1 MLRELLSTA
10 RLKIRA
16 AAKRRQLDRDLK
28 EELAFH
34 LSMREERNR
43 ADGLGTR
50 AARESAQQVFG
61 NPTSIIER
69 CREIWMLASLERIWR
84 DVRYSVRSFV
94 RTPGFTI
101 VVVLMM
107 AFGIGANAALF
118 SVFHAV
124 LLKPLPFTQ
133 PNRLVSLYERD
144 VLDGGPRN
152 VVSGGVF
159 EQWQR
164 EAKSFEVMSVV
175 GEDGA
180 NLSDSRGQLPE
191 FIGTRLCTYGFFP
204 MLGVRPA
211 LGRLFSADDDRPQA
225 NATALLTF
233 KLWRRRFA
241 ADRSIIGKSIFLDAR
256 PYTVIGV
263 LPASFIYPDART
275 ELWLPVYHE
284 RPARQMH
291 SLGSHEFY
299 VWARLAPGV
308 SLGQA
313 YAELDAIQ
321 RGMRKDHPDELI
333 GKGVNVFPLQDDLA
347 HNVKSSLYLLLG
359 AVGCLL
365 LIVCL
370 NVASLFVA
378 RTASR
383 RTELRI
389 RAALGGS
396 RARLLAEQVTGT
408 LVLSTIGGAFAIFLA
423 FAGLRW
429 ILTSRPGIPGAA
441 AIEIDRTVLLFAFL
455 VAVISGIVA
464 GFLPALYGTR
474 IDLAAGLLESSR
486 SVAGGQ
492 SQARLR
498 KFLLAAEVAL
508 TVVLLSGA
516 GLLLKS
522 FAVLRAVDMGCA
534 TRNVLT
540 MSVSLP
546 DARYAKPAQV
556 TEFFSELL
564 DRVRAMPGA
573 SAAGAVTTLPGN
585 GHWMDNTFTIEG
597 RPPLAPD
604 QELDAVIR
612 AADPGYFAAM
622 NIPLLRGRYFTDSER
637 LDQAKAVIVSES
649 FAREFFPQD
658 DPLGKRVNIGMGAG
672 GAHHEIVGIVR
683 DVRSWLNR
691 PVEPTM
697 YFPLY
702 SGNFGYGSLVVRS
715 ANDVTRLALPIQRE
729 IARLDRSLAVSDV
742 LTMDEIIGKST
753 ADAKFSAMLVLLFAG
768 LALLLAAVG
777 LYGVL
782 SYLVTQRTGEIG
794 VRMALGAQRPTVMG
808 LMLLDGLRPAAS
820 GLLLGTI
827 GAAVSAELMQS
838 ELFGV
843 QPLELPIFAAVIF
856 LVLTIATVACAL
868 PAWRASRL
876 DPATTLRGE

>member
-16 AAKRRQLDRDLK
+16 AARRRQLDRDLK

-34 LSMREERNR
+34 LAMREERNR
-43 ADGLGTR
+43 ADGLGAG
-50 AARESAQQVFG
+50 AARESAQRIFG

-69 CREIWMLASLERIWR
+69 CREVWMLASLERIWR
-84 DVRYSVRSFV
+84 DARYSARSFV
-94 RTPGFTI
+94 RTPGFTL
-101 VVVLMM
+101 VVVLVM
-107 AFGIGANAALF
+107 AFGIGANTALF

-164 EAKSFEVMSVV
+164 QAQSFQAMSVV
-175 GEDGA
+175 GESGA
-180 NLSDSRGQLPE
+180 NLVGSQGELPE
-191 FIGTRLCTYGFFP
+191 FIGTRLCTYRFFP
-204 MLGVRPA
+204 MLGVQPV

-233 KLWRRRFA
+233 RLWRRRFA

-256 PYTVIGV
+256 PYIVIGV
-263 LPASFIYPDART
+263 LPASFIYPDPRT

-284 RPARQMH
+284 KPAAQMH
-291 SLGSHEFY
+291 SLGSHVFY

-308 SLGQA
+308 TLRQA

-321 RGMRKDHPDELI
+321 RGMYKDHPDTLV
-333 GKGVNVFPLQDDLA
+333 GKSVDVFPLQDDLA
-347 HNVKSSLYLLLG
+347 HDVKRSLYLLLG

-378 RTASR
+378 RAASR

-396 RARLLAEQVTGT
+396 RSRLLAEQITGT
-408 LVLSTIGGAFAIFLA
+408 LLLSSIGGAFAIFLA

-429 ILTSRPGIPGAA
+429 ILTSRADIPGAS
-441 AIEIDRTVLLFAFL
+441 AIGIDRAALLFAFL
-455 VAVISGIVA
+455 VAVASGIVA

-474 IDLAAGLLESSR
+474 VELSAGLLETSR
-486 SVAGGQ
+486 SVVGGQ
-492 SQARLR
+492 SRSRLR

-508 TVVLLSGA
+508 TVVLLSAA

-522 FAVLRAVDMGCA
+522 FAELRAVDMGCA

-540 MSVSLP
+540 MSVNLP
-546 DARYAKPAQV
+546 DARYAGPPQV
-556 TEFFSELL
+556 AEFFSDLL
-564 DRVRAMPGA
+564 DRVRAIPGA

-585 GHWMDNTFTIEG
+585 GHWMDSTFTIEG
-597 RPPLAPD
+597 RPPLAPGH
-604 QELDAVIR
+604 ELDAVIR

-637 LDQAKAVIVSES
+637 LEQAKAVIVSES
-649 FAREFFPQD
+649 FVREFFPHE
-658 DPLGKRVNIGMGAG
+658 DPLGKRVNIGMGMG
-672 GAHHEIVGIVR
+672 GAYHEIVGIVA
-683 DVRSWLNR
+683 DVRSWLSR

-702 SGNFGYGSLVVRS
+702 GGNFGYGSLVVRS
-715 ANDVTRLALPIQRE
+715 AKDVASLALPIQRE

-742 LTMDEIIGKST
+742 LTMDEIIGQST
-753 ADAKFSAMLVLLFAG
+753 ADVKFSAMLVLLFAG

-794 VRMALGAQRPTVMG
+794 VRMALGAQRLAVMR
-808 LMLLDGLRPAAS
+808 LMLLDGMRPAAS
-820 GLLLGTI
+820 GLLVGTI
-827 GAAVSAELMQS
+827 GGAVSAELIRS

-843 QPLELPIFAAVIF
+843 QPLALPIFAAVIF
-856 LVLTIATVACAL
+856 LVLTVGAVACAL

-876 DPATTLRGE
+876 DPATALRCE

>member
-1 MLRELLSTA
+1 MLRELITIA

-16 AAKRRQLDRDLK
+16 AAKRRELDRDLK

-34 LSMREERNR
+34 LAMREEKNR
-43 ADGLGTR
+43 ADGLDAR
-50 AARESAQQVFG
+50 SARESAQQVFG
-61 NPTSIIER
+61 NPTSLIER

-84 DVRYSVRSFV
+84 DVRYSARSFL
-94 RTPGFTI
+94 RTPGFSI
-101 VVVLMM
+101 AVVLVM
-107 AFGIGANAALF
+107 AFGIGANTALF
-118 SVFHAV
+118 SVFRAV
-124 LLKPLPFTQ
+124 LLKPLPFMQ

-159 EQWQR
+159 DQWQK
-164 EAKSFEVMSVV
+164 EAKGFQAMSVV

-180 NLSDSRGQLPE
+180 NLSGSGGQLPE
-191 FIGTRLCTYGFFP
+191 FIGTRLCTYRFFP

-233 KLWRRRFA
+233 GLWRRRFA

-263 LPASFIYPDART
+263 LPASFVYPDLRT

-284 RPARQMH
+284 KPPRQMH
-291 SLGSHEFY
+291 SLGNHEFY

-308 SLGQA
+308 SLRQA
-313 YAELDAIQ
+313 DAELDAIQ
-321 RGMRKDHPDELI
+321 QNMRKDHPDALI
-333 GKGVNVFPLQDDLA
+333 GKGANVFPLQDDLA
-347 HNVKSSLYLLLG
+347 HDVKSSLYLLLG

-378 RTASR
+378 RAASR
-383 RTELRI
+383 RTELGI

-396 RARLLAEQVTGT
+396 RSRLLAEQITGT
-408 LVLSTIGGAFAIFLA
+408 LVLSSIGGVFAIFLA

-429 ILTSRPGIPGAA
+429 ILTSRPDIPGAS

-455 VAVISGIVA
+455 VALASGMVA
-464 GFLPALYGTR
+464 GFLPAFYGTR
-474 IDLAAGLLESSR
+474 ADPSAGLLETSR
-486 SVAGGQ
+486 SVTGGQ
-492 SQARLR
+492 SRARLR

-508 TVVLLSGA
+508 TVALLSGA

-522 FAVLRAVDMGCA
+522 FAALQAVDMGCA

-540 MSVSLP
+540 MSVNLP
-546 DARYAKPAQV
+546 EANYAKPAQI

-564 DRVRAMPGA
+564 GRVRAMPGA
-573 SAAGAVTTLPGN
+573 SAAGAVTTLPGD
-585 GHWMDNTFTIEG
+585 GHWMDSTFTIEG
-597 RPPLAPD
+597 RPPLPPG
-604 QELDAVIR
+604 QELDATIL
-612 AADPGYFAAM
+612 AAEPGYFAAM
-622 NIPLLRGRYFTDSER
+622 NIPLLQGRYFTDSER
-637 LDQAKAVIVSES
+637 LERAKAVIVSQS
-649 FAREFFPQD
+649 FARQFFPRE
-658 DPLGKRVNIGMGAG
+658 DPLGKRLNIDMGVG
-672 GAHHEIVGIVR
+672 GAQHEIVGIVG

-691 PVEPTM
+691 PVEPTL

-702 SGNFGYGSLVVRS
+702 SGNFGNGSLVVRS
-715 ANDVTRLALPIQRE
+715 AKDVASLALPIQRE
-729 IARLDRSLAVSDV
+729 IARMDSGLAVSDV
-742 LTMDEIIGKST
+742 LTMNQIVGKST
-753 ADAKFSAMLVLLFAG
+753 ADAKFSATLVLLFAG

-782 SYLVTQRTGEIG
+782 SYLVTQRTAEIG
-794 VRMALGAQRPTVMG
+794 VRIALGAQRPAVMR

-820 GLLLGTI
+820 GILVGTA
-827 GAAVSAELMQS
+827 GGAVSAELMQS
-838 ELFGV
+838 QLFGV
-843 QPLELPIFAAVIF
+843 QPLELPVFAAVIF
-856 LVLTIATVACAL
+856 LVVTIAAVACVL

-876 DPATTLRGE
+876 DPVSALRGE